1 MRVEYRVRQL
11 PRRTTRRPVFN
22 RNSYMWYIHVGKG
35 YPKKAPATAPVLR
48 KKDPLLPFLPSAGAM
63 TADTTEPSG
72 HASAVQP
79 PGRHVERRAWSWS
92 GPLHLPWPSRALKM
106 AKMWSDF
113 GPAAALRGLGGGH
126 DGHPK
131 RHKRHK
137 KTAQHPRENI
147 GSIMH
152 FGGLLETGSKWT
164 IPF

>member
-1 MRVEYRVRQL
+1 MGFPTCILKIVRCLRNFQG
-11 PRRTTRRPVFN
+11 TRRAWRGMCPE
-22 RNSYMWYIHVGKG
+22 K
-35 YPKKAPATAPVLR
+35 LR
-48 KKDPLLPFLPSAGAM
+48 KKFEFYDMEIPNMPREPRPSWGNKIHFCRFLPFLPSAGAM
-63 TADTTEPSG
+63 TAASTAPSG

-131 RHKRHK
+131 RHKRH
-137 KTAQHPRENI
+137 
-147 GSIMH
+147 
-152 FGGLLETGSKWT
+152 ETDSAT
-164 IPF
+164 S